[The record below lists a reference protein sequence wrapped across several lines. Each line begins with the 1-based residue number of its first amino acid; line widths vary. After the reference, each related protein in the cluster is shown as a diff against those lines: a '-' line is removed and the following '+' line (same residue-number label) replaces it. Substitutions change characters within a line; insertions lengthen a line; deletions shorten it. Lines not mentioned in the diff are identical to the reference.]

1 MEARMRADN
10 GRRVVLV
17 VEDDPLIRSDI
28 VSELDWQGWQV
39 IDTGRAEAALEVINT
54 GQIDVLVTD
63 IDLGRSLSG
72 WDLGEAVRR
81 ASPAVVVVYVSAN
94 DPDATRVVAG
104 GVFLPK
110 PFDVIHV
117 VETCHRLCS

>member
-63 IDLGRSLSG
+63 IDLGGSLSG

-81 ASPAVVVVYVSAN
+81 AECDRRLGS
-94 DPDATRVVAG
+94 ATRKRQPPLGNVPSHQLVDDL
-104 GVFLPK
+104 V
-110 PFDVIHV
+110 
-117 VETCHRLCS
+117 